1 MIILIILLLLN
12 LFIAIKK
19 LIALKDFNISFSV
32 KLSFDNKRFTHILS
46 VLFVEALWLIFYPKN
61 IILLYVS
68 ISLAVF
74 ILFIAL
80 SHSVYDSENSILVTH
95 LGQKFKVNKI
105 ETDNEKSRIKFIVE
119 NDEFT
124 KYMEYTIYNKKRYN
138 TILSQISND

>member
-1 MIILIILLLLN
+1 M
-12 LFIAIKK
+12 
-19 LIALKDFNISFSV
+19 
-32 KLSFDNKRFTHILS
+32 
-46 VLFVEALWLIFYPKN
+46 
-61 IILLYVS
+61 S